1 MLIDK
6 TVKNFIAELASD
18 SPAPGGG
25 SISALSGACGAA
37 LLSMFAGLTIGKE
50 KYRENEQ
57 EMLGGRDEAHKT
69 TERLLAAIDKDTD
82 AFNQL
87 MEAFRLPKKTEELK
101 TERRAAIKEA
111 VDKTIEV
118 PLQVAKNCVNI
129 LEKISILISK
139 GNINAVSD
147 AGVGALMLEAGLK
160 GAVYNVKI
168 NLLSLKDE
176 IRRKE
181 IQKTVNELFEK
192 GNQYSEK
199 IAEYVEEQ
207 IN

>member
-6 TVKNFIAELASD
+6 TVKNFIDELASD

-57 EMLGGRDEAHKT
+57 EMVQVRGEANRT
-69 TERLLAAIDKDTD
+69 TEMLLTAIDKDTD
-82 AFNQL
+82 AFNKL
-87 MEAFRLPKKTEELK
+87 MEAFRLPKETEELK
-101 TERRAAIKEA
+101 AERRAAIKEA

-118 PLQVAKNCVNI
+118 PLQVAIDCVNV

-147 AGVGALMLEAGLK
+147 AGVGALMLNAGLK

-181 IQKTVNELFEK
+181 IQKTVNELLKK
-192 GNQYSEK
+192 GNKCLEK

>member
-1 MLIDK
+1 MLVDK
-6 TVKNFIAELASD
+6 TVKNFIDELASD

-57 EMLGGRDEAHKT
+57 EMVQGRDEAHRT
-69 TERLLAAIDKDTD
+69 TGKLLTALDKDTD

-87 MEAFRLPKKTEELK
+87 MEAFRLPKETDGLK
-101 TERRAAIKEA
+101 DKRKAAIKEA
-111 VDKTIEV
+111 VEKTIEV
-118 PLQVAKNCVNI
+118 PLQVAKDCVDL

-139 GNINAVSD
+139 GNTNAVSD
-147 AGVGALMLEAGLK
+147 AGVGALMLESGLK

-181 IQKTVNELFEK
+181 IQETVNDLLKK
-192 GNQYSEK
+192 GNKYSEK